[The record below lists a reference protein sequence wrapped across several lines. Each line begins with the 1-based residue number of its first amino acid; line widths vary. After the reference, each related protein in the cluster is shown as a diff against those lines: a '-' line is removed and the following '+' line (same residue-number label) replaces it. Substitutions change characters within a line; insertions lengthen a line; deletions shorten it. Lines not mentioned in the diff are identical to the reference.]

1 MKFLFKILLTFFVFV
16 TVISCKAQMV
26 QTVDDAKKLEINQD
40 KFVGKPLSN
49 LLRQIKPEIKRALI
63 LPEVG
68 ANSYI
73 VFNFLDNSEYNKYKA
88 NGKTP
93 LTIRLY
99 IKGPFKSYA
108 LDKPIENRYDWTKDD
123 EQKYKDLIVT
133 GIRVYGEN

>member
-1 MKFLFKILLTFFVFV
+1 MKILFKILLLSFMLITA
-16 TVISCKAQMV
+16 TSCKAQMV
-26 QTVDDAKKLEINQD
+26 QTVNDAKKLEINQD
-40 KFVGKPLSN
+40 EFVGKPLSN
-49 LLRQIKPEIKRALI
+49 LLRQIKPKIKRALI

-73 VFNFLDNSEYNKYKA
+73 VFNFLDNSGYNKYKA

-99 IKGPFKSYA
+99 IQGPFKSYA

-123 EQKYKDLIVT
+123 ERKYKDLIIT
-133 GIRVYGEN
+133 GIKVYGEN